1 MLKAGDCGAHREHRE
16 SKKSFILSQRSGGIT
31 TEELLKELG
40 VEFAADLAKISME
53 EAVKSYKDI
62 RRCERRN
69 GEGFYAFAHECSA

>member
-1 MLKAGDCGAHREHRE
+1 M
-16 SKKSFILSQRSGGIT
+16 
-31 TEELLKELG
+31 KELG